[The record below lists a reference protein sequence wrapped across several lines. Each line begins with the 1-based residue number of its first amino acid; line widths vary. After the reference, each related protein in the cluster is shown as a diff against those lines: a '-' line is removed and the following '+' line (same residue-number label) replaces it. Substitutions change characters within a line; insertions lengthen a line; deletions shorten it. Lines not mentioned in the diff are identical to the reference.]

1 MTDHIFMLMRQA
13 SQQKEW
19 SKEINK
25 HSKSNIIFTCKIK
38 KGQLC
43 RCYVSGFEKARLLE
57 WLFKQKGLR
66 NHILGCI
73 QNENKSTSHS
83 KETEFSLEKLTEMDE
98 EIKLPSKSPFFP
110 LQSPHLWL
118 FLSKSHCSQH
128 SQNILL

>member
-1 MTDHIFMLMRQA
+1 MRQV

-19 SKEINK
+19 SNEINK

-43 RCYVSGFEKARLLE
+43 RRLYVSGFGKARLFE

-66 NHILGCI
+66 NHVLGCI

-83 KETEFSLEKLTEMDE
+83 KETDFSPEKLTEMAE
-98 EIKLPSKSPFFP
+98 EIVTFQESLFSLANPSSLNFP
-110 LQSPHLWL
+110 
-118 FLSKSHCSQH
+118 
-128 SQNILL
+128 